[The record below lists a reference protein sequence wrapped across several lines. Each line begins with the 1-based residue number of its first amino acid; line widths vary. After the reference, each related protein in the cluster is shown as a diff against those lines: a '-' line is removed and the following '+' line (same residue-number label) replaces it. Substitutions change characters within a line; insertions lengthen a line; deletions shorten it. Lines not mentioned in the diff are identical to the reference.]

1 MIYYIRAKESDW
13 PEVESLAVTLGLA
26 KKTPAGLVG
35 QGWVYIGPVYQPTGK
50 VSIVDGIETPETAA
64 VRAKDGSLYLHANI
78 VYDGSLRALAESVT
92 SPEVAAALQSVPKYF
107 LVDDEG
113 NPRSPAE
120 PVRVI
125 F

>member
-1 MIYYIRAKESDW
+1 MIYYIRAKEQDW
-13 PEVESLAVTLGLA
+13 PEVIKLAEILGVA
-26 KKTPAGLVG
+26 QEIDGNLVG
-35 QGWVYIGPVYQPTGK
+35 QGWINIGPVYEATGE
-50 VSIVDGIETPETAA
+50 VALVEGMEVPLTAP
-64 VRAKDGSLYLHANI
+64 VRAEDGSLYLHANL